1 MPQNVSCGGSLISL
15 YSAPFKGLGMLFRRS
30 SRAETRPLR
39 PYAFRLAESWL
50 VGVAADP
57 SVASPCASCVERWLR
72 VRNIE
77 AESVPLADVPH
88 SREAVAERMLA
99 NTPHTVAE
107 ISKDGSVILLE
118 GVVFPHPSCVC
129 SGRPYVAPDK
139 WNRKTNF
146 AFSPIYSLRIGRYG
160 TADGNLW
167 LARAEGDGP
176 DGRPF
181 SVVSGGRERDLARFA
196 AVEKWLGRYAAQ
208 EAQLT
213 SRALRS
219 HPIVGGDS
227 RLGPATT
234 PFAGVGVGED
244 WSSAA
249 LDALY
254 DRTRRA
260 VLRQHAI
267 SGKTPMLVVGTG
279 NWLRS
284 KVPFYLLQ
292 RYDVHLLFY
301 PNSHPAW
308 VVGAVALCRKGL
320 SENPHF
326 AFGCA
331 GSVHDAIEQ
340 TLVMLVD
347 RTRPN
352 DPFADG
358 GSAATN
364 DEPAVDEAQIRRNVR
379 RIHWWNH
386 WIYRC
391 PKIAQSDLLHLEPYA
406 KSLDPWREFFRDGM
420 APLELS
426 ELNGDGLPSGVRTL
440 VGVGRDTGTV
450 AQATAPIFGVGNWS
464 ALALGETA
472 ADGASLFS

>member
-1 MPQNVSCGGSLISL
+1 
-15 YSAPFKGLGMLFRRS
+15 MLFRRNGRS
-30 SRAETRPLR
+30 EARPLR
-39 PYAFRLAESWL
+39 PYAFRLADSWL

-57 SVASPCASCVERWLR
+57 SAGSPCSGCVERWLR
-72 VRNIE
+72 ARNIE
-77 AESVPLADVPH
+77 AQSVPLSEVPH
-88 SREAVAERMLA
+88 SRDAVAERMLSD
-99 NTPHTVAE
+99 TPHSVAE
-107 ISKDGSVILLE
+107 ISKDGNVVLLD
-118 GVVFPHPSCVC
+118 GVVFPHPSCLC
-129 SGRPYVAPDK
+129 AGRPYVVPEK
-139 WNRKTNF
+139 WNKKTNF
-146 AFSPIYSLRIGRYG
+146 AFSPIYSLRVGRYG
-160 TADGNLW
+160 TAEGNLW

-181 SVVSGGRERDLARFA
+181 SVVAGAREREPARFA

-208 EAQLT
+208 EAQLS

-219 HPIVGGDS
+219 HPIVGGEP

-244 WSSAA
+244 WNAAA

-326 AFGCA
+326 AFGSA

-340 TLVMLVD
+340 TLVSLVE

-352 DPFADG
+352 DPFAEG
-358 GSAATN
+358 GTVGGGVEA
-364 DEPAVDEAQIRRNVR
+364 EPDEAQIRRNVR

-391 PKIAQSDLLHLEPYA
+391 PKISQSDLLHLEPYA
-406 KSLDPWREFFRDGM
+406 KSLDPWREYFRDGM

-426 ELNGDGLPSGVRTL
+426 ELNGGALPTGIRT
-440 VGVGRDTGTV
+440 VVAVGRDTGAG
-450 AQATAPIFGVGNWS
+450 AQASAPIFGVGNWS
-464 ALALGETA
+464 AMQLGETS
-472 ADGASLFS
+472 ADGGSAV

>member
-1 MPQNVSCGGSLISL
+1 
-15 YSAPFKGLGMLFRRS
+15 MLFRRTA
-30 SRAETRPLR
+30 RGETRPLR
-39 PYAFRLAESWL
+39 PYAFRLADSWL
-50 VGVAADP
+50 IGVAADP
-57 SVASPCASCVERWLR
+57 AVGSPCSSCVERWLAMR
-72 VRNIE
+72 GIA
-77 AESVPLADVPH
+77 AESTPLQEVPQARD
-88 SREAVAERMLA
+88 AIAERLLEG
-99 NTPHTVAE
+99 TPHTVAE
-107 ISKDGSVILLE
+107 IARDGSVVLLE
-118 GVVFPHPSCVC
+118 GVVFPHPACVC
-129 SGRPYVAPDK
+129 AGREYVAPDK
-139 WNRKTNF
+139 WNKKTNF

-181 SVVSGGRERDLARFA
+181 TVVSGGREREGARFS
-196 AVEKWLGRYAAQ
+196 AVEKWLGRYAAV
-208 EAQLT
+208 EAQKT
-213 SRALRS
+213 GRVLRS
-219 HPIVGGDS
+219 HPVVGGET
-227 RLGPATT
+227 RLGPSTT
-234 PFAGVGVGED
+234 AFSGVGVGAD
-244 WSSAA
+244 WQSAA
-249 LDALY
+249 LQALY

-260 VLRQHAI
+260 VLRRHAT
-267 SGKTPMLVVGTG
+267 SGKAPMLVVGTG

-320 SENPHF
+320 AENPTF

-340 TLVMLVD
+340 TLVTLVE

-358 GSAATN
+358 TAAFGRS
-364 DEPAVDEAQIRRNVR
+364 DGKVEPVEEAQLRRNVR

-391 PKIAQSDLLHLEPYA
+391 PKISQSDLLHLEPYA
-406 KSLDPWREFFRDGM
+406 PALEPWREYFRDGM
-420 APLELS
+420 AGLELC
-426 ELNGDGLPSGVRTL
+426 ELNSAVLPAGIRTV
-440 VGVGRDTGTV
+440 VGVGCDPVGTS
-450 AQATAPIFGVGNWS
+450 QMATPIFGVGNWS

-472 ADGASLFS
+472 IDGASLF